1 MQYRINNLD
10 FCQFHFNFNF
20 VKLRTVSY
28 VCWVVETTDTD
39 CEVQYRVREKYCQ
52 KVVENI

>member
-1 MQYRINNLD
+1 MQYRIDNLD

-20 VKLRTVSY
+20 VNLRTVSY

-39 CEVQYRVREKYCQ
+39 SVVQYRVREKYCQ